1 MPATVTNANGDY
13 IFLALENSAGF
24 PVVVKASRSDLF
36 TWTAVYSPG
45 AGSAVNVAMVPSDP
59 DKILFY
65 GNFGSGVQVISHV
78 ISTVTNTNISPADL
92 TTKIVN
98 CLVSNPS
105 DPNEFIITVDTDQ
118 DLLHSDDLGAAYSAL
133 YATLG
138 FNATGL
144 AVRWDDPD
152 RVYVAGYDGADVDL
166 LYTPNEGA
174 SVADVSGAALKAA
187 AGVVGV
193 ETT

>member
-1 MPATVTNANGDY
+1 MAAIAVSAGGAY
-13 IFLALENSAGF
+13 VFLALEDASGF
-24 PVVVKASRSDLF
+24 PVFLRAARGDLSI
-36 TWTAVYSPG
+36 WISVYSPG
-45 AGSAVNVAMVPSDP
+45 AGSAANVAAVPGDP
-59 DKILFY
+59 DKMLFY
-65 GNFGSGVQVISHV
+65 GYMGSGIQVVSHV
-78 ISTVTNTNISPADL
+78 VSTGAETNISPAGL

-98 CLVSNPS
+98 TLAPNPS
-105 DPNEFIITVDTDQ
+105 DPNEFIITADTDQ
-118 DLLHSDDLGAAYSAL
+118 DLLHTADLGTSYAAL

-166 LYTPNEGA
+166 LYSPNEGDYFT
-174 SVADVSGAALKAA
+174 DVSGAALKAA

-193 ETT
+193 DTT